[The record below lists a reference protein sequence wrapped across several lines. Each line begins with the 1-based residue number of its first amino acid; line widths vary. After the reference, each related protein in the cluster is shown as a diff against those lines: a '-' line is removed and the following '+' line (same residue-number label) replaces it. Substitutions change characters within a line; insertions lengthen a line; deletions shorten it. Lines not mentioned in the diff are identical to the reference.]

1 MGRQQSL
8 PSWSGRRI
16 VTETGRVIGV
26 NLHPPKHRIGKAEI
40 LGGHAEDRRQLEE
53 ARLELRSERKE
64 AATTHLQM
72 IGNSMCKDPVVGRQ
86 SMCVGLGRSV

>member
-1 MGRQQSL
+1 M
-8 PSWSGRRI
+8 
-16 VTETGRVIGV
+16 